1 MNIQQFVVPEVTVRA
16 GHETTD
22 VLCCLLH
29 SVMFNRAFGLV
40 TPKETTIEY
49 LDFVY
54 VCVDDVVTD
63 EAIRTNVDN
72 FLNNLDLKKDNYPK
86 RGKLVLS
93 FYERKWKKIWWK
105 RYQERICFE
114 QWIFSIQVLKEGEPI
129 PKEIETERLANL
141 QTDLRQ
147 VMVYILQAVNEKNT
161 HIPPLKPS
169 QDLTPFPYEITI
181 PTAAEGW
188 GAGIWNIV
196 NPVNA
201 SQTK

>member
-169 QDLTPFPYEITI
+169 QD
-181 PTAAEGW
+181 
-188 GAGIWNIV
+188 
-196 NPVNA
+196 
-201 SQTK
+201 